1 MNAQHEQ
8 LLEGISRKVSDLLM
22 AAAAQPGPLDSGA
35 PELLQFCLILESCLR
50 YGAEA
55 SVIINV
61 TPTCFFFSLPTFPQT
76 SSRTIADLDL
86 CAVSFSHFPPSKRY
100 GLVSGVFSKK
110 SYYEWFSKSH
120 KVLFLPSSPP
130 PFLPSG

>member
-8 LLEGISRKVSDLLM
+8 LLEGISSKVADLLM

-55 SVIINV
+55 SVIV
-61 TPTCFFFSLPTFPQT
+61 DVSQLVFFSLPFPIFY
-76 SSRTIADLDL
+76 RR
-86 CAVSFSHFPPSKRY
+86 FPSKNDR
-100 GLVSGVFSKK
+100 
-110 SYYEWFSKSH
+110 
-120 KVLFLPSSPP
+120 
-130 PFLPSG
+130 

>member
-8 LLEGISRKVSDLLM
+8 LLEGISSKVADLLM

-55 SVIINV
+55 SVIV
-61 TPTCFFFSLPTFPQT
+61 DVSPTCFFLLPFPSPFFIEDFLQ
-76 SSRTIADLDL
+76 RTIADLDL
-86 CAVSFSHFPPSKRY
+86 CAGSFSH
-100 GLVSGVFSKK
+100 
-110 SYYEWFSKSH
+110 
-120 KVLFLPSSPP
+120 PP
-130 PFLPSG
+130 PIKQIWSCVRSV